1 MQPGTLSLIFFCI
14 EFVILITVIIFNR
27 DHRFFWSIIF
37 LLILLQLYQ
46 LSEFLICIGINEN
59 VTGRIAYV
67 IITFLPPLGY
77 FLCTRVVGWKYHD
90 YIIGFA
96 VALGFSLYYLIV
108 PNSVQLIDCNPLYA
122 IYGNNL
128 AWYYGAYYFGMIVYS
143 ILFVIA
149 NLIWRRE
156 HIYTRNG
163 IIVLIGYLSF
173 LAPMFLMVL
182 IDTSKYLPTI
192 TSIMCKYALLLAVT
206 LGVFSF
212 LKKDKISLNNTLQQ
226 TAE

>member
-27 DHRFFWSIIF
+27 NHKFFWSIIF
-37 LLILLQLYQ
+37 LLVLLQLYQ

-59 VTGRIAYV
+59 VTVRIAYV

-90 YIIGFA
+90 YLIGFA
-96 VALGFSLYYLIV
+96 LGLGFSLYYLIV

-128 AWYYGAYYFGMIVYS
+128 AWYYGAYYIGMIVYS

-149 NLIWRRE
+149 NVIWRRE
-156 HIYTRNG
+156 QIYTRNG

-182 IDTSKYLPTI
+182 IDTSRYLPTI
-192 TSIMCKYALLLAVT
+192 TSIMCKYALVLAVI

-212 LKKDKISLNNTLQQ
+212 LKKEK
-226 TAE
+226 TALKDTQLETTE